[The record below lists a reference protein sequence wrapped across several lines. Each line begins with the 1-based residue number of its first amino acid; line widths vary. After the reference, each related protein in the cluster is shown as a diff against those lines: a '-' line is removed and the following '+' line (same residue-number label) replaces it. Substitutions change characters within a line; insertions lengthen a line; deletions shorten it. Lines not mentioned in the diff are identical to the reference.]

1 MRLTCG
7 GLGRTPQGGDLAPG
21 GPLGAPS
28 LCCPAGEGRV
38 PLGLAHSSSPSSFCL
53 PPSPSSCPPPP
64 SSLLLPSLFFCSP
77 HLGLTCPGLSFF
89 IVLPSWL
96 CVQDP
101 SPWSRSLTA
110 ILSPSLLAWQLPI
123 TPGALTLLQALS
135 SPSPVPALHGHLP
148 AGILLPLENSQLRLL
163 LCPSPCP
170 AHL

>member
-1 MRLTCG
+1 MGLPPFAVL
-7 GLGRTPQGGDLAPG
+7 LGRGESLWGWLTPLHL
-21 GPLGAPS
+21 PLSAS
-28 LCCPAGEGRV
+28 LP
-38 PLGLAHSSSPSSFCL
+38 CL

-64 SSLLLPSLFFCSP
+64 SSLLLPSLSFCSP

-89 IVLPSWL
+89 LVLPSWL

-123 TPGALTLLQALS
+123 TPGALTLLQALF